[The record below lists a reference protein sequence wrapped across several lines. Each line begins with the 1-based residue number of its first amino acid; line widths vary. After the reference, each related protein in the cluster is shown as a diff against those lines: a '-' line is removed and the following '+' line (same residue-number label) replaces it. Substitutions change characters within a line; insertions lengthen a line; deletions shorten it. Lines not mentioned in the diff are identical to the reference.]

1 MAQTV
6 QIWNGETPING
17 IPAEEVLA
25 NRADLRNA
33 LGDIFLVMQGEQ
45 VCEIQIGR
53 IIAAN
58 YEMEPGMN
66 LQQIADEYMVRKQRE
81 KEEAEMER
89 MTNEELQ
96 EEVANLSYEV
106 MMLQEDAAVAM
117 AAEGEH
123 SPKFQLIRRWFNR
136 GFWNA
141 EMVQDAV
148 TKGWLR
154 EDERMEIVGE

>member
-1 MAQTV
+1 MAQV
-6 QIWNGETPING
+6 VKIWDGKEAING

-66 LQQIADEYMVRKQRE
+66 LQEIADAYMVKKQEE
-81 KEEAEMER
+81 KEAAEIER

-96 EEVANLSYEV
+96 EEVAMLSYDV
-106 MMLQEDAAVAM
+106 MMLQEGAAAM
-117 AAEGEH
+117 MMSEGH
-123 SPKFQLIRRWFNR
+123 SPKFELIRKWFKR
-136 GFWNA
+136 GFWDA
-141 EMVQDAV
+141 EMVANAV
-148 TKGWLR
+148 VKGWLR
-154 EDERMEIVGE
+154 EEERMEIVGE